1 MMNRYEIIIYYDGN
15 DLIYVAEMPELAG
28 CSAHGNTEE
37 EALANVKEAME
48 LWIEAAVERS
58 EPVPVPRER
67 RLMYA

>member
-1 MMNRYEIIIYYDGN
+1 
-15 DLIYVAEMPELAG
+15 VPELAG